1 MKSFYEAGPER
12 RDLTRLAP
20 SSTAFPIPTRAR
32 VAVYEAAG
40 SAPRVEEVSSQDV
53 GEYIEALAS
62 RVYELA
68 RERGGDIPYTV
79 IREVSENLIHADFTE
94 PVVSILD
101 DGATVRFADQG
112 PGISDK
118 AHAVLPGFTTA
129 KTCMKRHIRGVGS
142 GLPIVKDY
150 LSVSGGDLMIED
162 NLGCGAVVT
171 VRSGSVC
178 RPAPASPSTL
188 GVTSPDPAPKTGA
201 DDASP
206 PLVFDDDH
214 PAEALEGPVA
224 RPRLS
229 TRQKQVLALVME
241 SGTAG
246 PSLVAAELGVALSTA
261 YRDLATLEDQGL
273 ISADSGKRRLTDE
286 GLAYL
291 KDMTSG
297 Y

>member
-1 MKSFYEAGPER
+1 
-12 RDLTRLAP
+12 
-20 SSTAFPIPTRAR
+20 

-40 SAPRVEEVSSQDV
+40 SAPRVEEVSSPDV
-53 GEYIEALAS
+53 GGYIEALAA

-118 AHAVLPGFTTA
+118 EHAVLPGYTTA
-129 KTCMKRHIRGVGS
+129 KTFMKHHIRGVGS

-150 LSVSGGDLMIED
+150 LSISGGDLMIED
-162 NLGCGAVVT
+162 NLGSGAVVT
-171 VRSGSVC
+171 VRSGSLTRPDPTPPGRMGVVLPG
-178 RPAPASPSTL
+178 PAPRVGIDDVSPSLDFT
-188 GVTSPDPAPKTGA
+188 
-201 DDASP
+201 
-206 PLVFDDDH
+206 DDH
-214 PAEALEGPVA
+214 PVGTSVDLVA

-241 SGTAG
+241 SGAAG
-246 PSLVAAELGVALSTA
+246 PSLVAADLGVALSTA

-291 KDMTSG
+291 KEMTSA